1 MSKPGDNKNG
11 PKSVAEKAKFVRSH
25 RKQKAPYKIFAIF
38 LLRKKHFANFFVVEK
53 IFLFIIFLH
62 MCPIFV
68 FLHAH
73 LCDERDLPAAQAAAR
88 GTTGTESPPALLLNV
103 HVSWRVCRGVC
114 SPFTE
119 NV

>member
-25 RKQKAPYKIFAIF
+25 RKQKAPYKNFA
-38 LLRKKHFANFFVVEK
+38 FFVVAEKTFCKLFCCGK
-53 IFLFIIFLH
+53 IFLFITFLN